1 MVFFPGHFTLAQ
13 SVLAS
18 KEISKRLSSSKTRVF
33 WKREKNMRLRWEN
46 KTKYILRTLCIF
58 PQGKNDEIC
67 HDLWSTPLTWAV
79 SLIKEI
85 GPNGEANHMI
95 IPKVNN
101 VTHPL
106 FLLSNFPQGPQGHAS
121 IAHEVQGSPG
131 WAKGSRWK
139 YFAGVLQ
146 KREVS
151 SLHQLILH
159 WIFQVLKWALFLWT
173 FFAIFFSQHT
183 LHHTEWK
190 LPIFHTLFWNFPGS
204 TVYNANQSFLR
215 NFSNAACQIDCT
227 PCVAFHDHHSWRSLQ
242 WQRSPWYQLGRGG
255 LDYKTSITV
264 NFRPSS

>member
-1 MVFFPGHFTLAQ
+1 MVFFPGHFALAQ

-18 KEISKRLSSSKTRVF
+18 KEISKRLSSSKTRGF
-33 WKREKNMRLRWEN
+33 WKREKNVRLRWEN

-101 VTHPL
+101 VTHPF

-190 LPIFHTLFWNFPGS
+190 LPIFHTLLWNFPGS
-204 TVYNANQSFLR
+204 TVFFSTLLYLLIDYLSLKVNFKYSLSLWLHSTRGFPWPPFLTTPSVAT
-215 NFSNAACQIDCT
+215 FSM
-227 PCVAFHDHHSWRSLQ
+227 
-242 WQRSPWYQLGRGG
+242 
-255 LDYKTSITV
+255 TSIWT
-264 NFRPSS
+264 RWASRL

>member
-1 MVFFPGHFTLAQ
+1 
-13 SVLAS
+13 
-18 KEISKRLSSSKTRVF
+18 
-33 WKREKNMRLRWEN
+33 
-46 KTKYILRTLCIF
+46 
-58 PQGKNDEIC
+58 
-67 HDLWSTPLTWAV
+67 
-79 SLIKEI
+79 
-85 GPNGEANHMI
+85 MI

-101 VTHPL
+101 VTHPF

-190 LPIFHTLFWNFPGS
+190 LPIFHTLLWNFPGS
-204 TVYNANQSFLR
+204 TVFFSTLLYLLIDYLSLKVNFKYSLSLWLHSTRGFPWHPFLTTPSVAT
-215 NFSNAACQIDCT
+215 FSM
-227 PCVAFHDHHSWRSLQ
+227 
-242 WQRSPWYQLGRGG
+242 
-255 LDYKTSITV
+255 TSIWTRWV
-264 NFRPSS
+264 YRL